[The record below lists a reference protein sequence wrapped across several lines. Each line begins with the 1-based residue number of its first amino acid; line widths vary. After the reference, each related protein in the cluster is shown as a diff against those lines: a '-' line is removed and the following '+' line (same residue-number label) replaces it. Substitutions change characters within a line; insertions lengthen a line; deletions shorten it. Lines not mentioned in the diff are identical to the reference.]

1 MIKNTDELNV
11 MLYAFIQNLHVYNVW
26 GGGLKPQF
34 GVLELYMFLYLIKL
48 DIKNSLAYNVTEIII
63 KKIKLKCVR
72 C

>member
-11 MLYAFIQNLHVYNVW
+11 MFFICIHPKPTCLQCM

-48 DIKNSLAYNVTEIII
+48 DIKNSLAYN
-63 KKIKLKCVR
+63 
-72 C
+72 